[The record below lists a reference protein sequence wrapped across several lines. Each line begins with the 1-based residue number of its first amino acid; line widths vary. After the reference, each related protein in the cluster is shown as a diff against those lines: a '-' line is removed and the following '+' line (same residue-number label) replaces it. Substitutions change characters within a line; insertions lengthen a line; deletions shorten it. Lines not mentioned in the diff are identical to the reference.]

1 MDLPSGPVKQIRI
14 HAVEG
19 RGSPQSGDRIVSTD
33 PSCDVTVTL
42 YV

>member
-19 RGSPQSGDRIVSTD
+19 RGSPLSEDQPLTG
-33 PSCDVTVTL
+33 
-42 YV
+42 